1 MRSLL
6 ALVLSL
12 GFAFPA
18 AAARGESHRIGVSAM
33 VMARMKLH
41 LHDHPA
47 SLQVSAADLKRGFVV
62 VTGPRIEAGSN
73 DRRSMTLQVRLA
85 PGVAS
90 EVRIEGL
97 ASGIHAQGEQASVP
111 LPPASPAEPARPVS
125 YHITFAEH
133 LQPGTYAWPIAL
145 SMHGHP

>member
-1 MRSLL
+1 MRALL
-6 ALVLSL
+6 ALALSL
-12 GFAFPA
+12 VLASPA
-18 AAARGESHRIGVSAM
+18 VAARGESYRIGVSAM
-33 VMARMKLH
+33 VMARMKLQ

-85 PGVAS
+85 SDVAS
-90 EVRIEGL
+90 AVRIEGL
-97 ASGIHAQGEQASVP
+97 ATGIHSHGAEASVP

-133 LQPGTYAWPIAL
+133 LQPGTYAWPITL